1 MVMRLSE
8 PGPPAVE
15 AIRLP
20 GKGAWLAL
28 CDATASGA
36 EDAQVRLAKGVSVL
50 DLCAHHLGVHGL
62 DLLAAGWSITHDNRG
77 ALR

>member
-1 MVMRLSE
+1 MRLSE

-20 GKGAWLAL
+20 GKGVWLAL

-36 EDAQVRLAKGVSVL
+36 EDAQVRLVRGRAILDFCSHHFAVHEL
-50 DLCAHHLGVHGL
+50 DLA
-62 DLLAAGWSITHDNRG
+62 AAGWRVTHDNRG
-77 ALR
+77 QLR